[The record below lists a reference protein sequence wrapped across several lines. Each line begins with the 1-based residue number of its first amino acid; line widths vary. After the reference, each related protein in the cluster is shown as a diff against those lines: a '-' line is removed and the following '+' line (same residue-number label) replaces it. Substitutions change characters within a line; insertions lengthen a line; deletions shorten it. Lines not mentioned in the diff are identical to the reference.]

1 MGYRLH
7 CATKYEAKYSTG
19 DAFNYKC
26 EEFHNLLM
34 VCGADYTG
42 ESWDSEFEVT
52 REEWVKAIDKLK
64 ALNTLDENER
74 NEIMEA
80 VNEMEYEVNDIIS
93 SMEYFLEQADPN
105 NDYLHL
111 CYF

>member
-7 CATKYEAKYSTG
+7 CATKYEAKYSTS

-34 VCGADYTG
+34 ACGADYTG
-42 ESWDSEFEVT
+42 ESWDPEFEVT